1 MFRPVPFVTTAE
13 AFIRARATVLDSGT
27 VPTTRFKKRSTPR
40 SNLADTAASANIVIH
55 GESGRAISMNP
66 RAHLSRQLTL
76 ELTFAIIQSGEAMDI
91 PQKLDL
97 LGLGA
102 QADLA
107 CGSCGEGQ
115 KRVRDDI
122 GRWIYPA
129 VRPDGKLIRMLKVLQ
144 TNACEKD
151 CFYCATRREREQPRT
166 TFQPDELAHLFDQIH
181 RANLA
186 EAIFISS
193 GVAGSSTR
201 TMARMIATAD
211 LLRGKYAFRGY
222 LHLKL
227 MPGAEPAA
235 IERALQLADR
245 VSVNLEAPSSEHLA
259 KLSSTKRYAEELLAP
274 LQIAKRLIDHE
285 PKLRRKTMTT
295 QFVVGAADETDR
307 EIAARTAQLYRDL
320 RLARVYYSAF
330 QPVENTPLDGHAPT
344 PLIRENRL
352 YQADFL
358 FRQYGFTFDDLI
370 FDARGNLPVESDPKT
385 IWAINHPEFFPI
397 ELNRANREDLLRVPG
412 LGPIS
417 VRRIVQMRR
426 TTKFRA
432 IEQLA
437 RVGADE
443 KRAAPFILLD
453 GRVPTRQLPLLP
465 SSR

>member
-1 MFRPVPFVTTAE
+1 
-13 AFIRARATVLDSGT
+13 
-27 VPTTRFKKRSTPR
+27 
-40 SNLADTAASANIVIH
+40 
-55 GESGRAISMNP
+55 
-66 RAHLSRQLTL
+66 
-76 ELTFAIIQSGEAMDI
+76 MDL
-91 PQKLDL
+91 QAKLDL
-97 LGLGA
+97 LGSGA

-151 CFYCATRREREQPRT
+151 CYYCATRRDREQPRT
-166 TFQPDELAHLFDQIH
+166 TFQPDELARTFDQIH

-186 EAIFISS
+186 EAIFLSS
-193 GVAGSSTR
+193 GVTGGGTR
-201 TMARMIATAD
+201 TLDRMIATAD
-211 LLRGKYAFRGY
+211 LIRRKYAFRGY

-227 MPGAEPAA
+227 MPGAETAA

-259 KLSSTKRYAEELLAP
+259 RLSSTKRYAEELLAP
-274 LQIAKRLIDHE
+274 LQIAKRLIATA
-285 PKLRRKTMTT
+285 PKLRDKTMTT

-330 QPVENTPLDGHAPT
+330 QPIENTPLDGRAPT
-344 PLIRENRL
+344 PLLRENRL
-352 YQADFL
+352 YQTDFL
-358 FRQYGFTFDDLI
+358 FRQYGFTFADLI
-370 FDARGNLPVESDPKT
+370 FDARGNLPTEADPKT
-385 IWAINHPEFFPI
+385 VWAVNHPEFFPV
-397 ELNRANREDLLRVPG
+397 ELNRASREELLRVPG

-426 TTKFRA
+426 THKFRA

-453 GRVPTRQLPLLP
+453 GCRPAHQIRMSL
-465 SSR
+465 